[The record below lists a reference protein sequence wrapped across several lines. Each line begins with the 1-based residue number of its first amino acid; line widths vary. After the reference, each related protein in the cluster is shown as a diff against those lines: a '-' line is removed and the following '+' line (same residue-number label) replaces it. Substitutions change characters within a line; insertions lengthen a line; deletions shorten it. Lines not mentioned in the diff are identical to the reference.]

1 MRLVKEMAFPAFA
14 VQLRGKVC
22 GSAEWFAEGFQA
34 VKQSRSRS
42 AGCRLDLQRPPVFH
56 AKHPRRPAT
65 VLRLSEGNSYQHP
78 SEPLSDA
85 SARRGPPLASP
96 PVFESSC

>member
-1 MRLVKEMAFPAFA
+1 MRLVKEKAVPAFA

-22 GSAEWFAEGFQA
+22 GTAEWFAEGFQV
-34 VKQSRSRS
+34 VKRSQSRC
-42 AGCRLDLQRPPVFH
+42 AGCRLDLELRPVFH

-78 SEPLSDA
+78 SGRLYDA

-96 PVFESSC
+96 PVFESFC